1 MIRTRFGVA
10 AAVLI
15 SIAALALGIV
25 AFMSTVRDDSPTVGR
40 MVQTRLT
47 NEYTGPFVSFPLDEF
62 WIGPGHD
69 GRLHAFYAYP
79 PGYYGHMRGCKVVW
93 DNAATL
99 DVADGTFG
107 PGLFLDPCG
116 GARFTRQ
123 GELVGGP
130 ADRGLDYF
138 ETSAGVEGTFVD
150 TRTLRCGLTPGAAS
164 PPPAMTN
171 TPAPSE
177 TRTATA
183 AAGGTATAT
192 RTVGASATPTAS
204 ATRTATPTTTP
215 TPSETATGTPASL
228 TCPRVTAN
236 TP

>member
-10 AAVLI
+10 AAILI

-25 AFMSTVRDDSPTVGR
+25 AFMSTVRDDSPTIGR

-47 NEYTGPFVSFPLDEF
+47 NEYTGPFVSYPLDEF
-62 WIGPGHD
+62 WIGPGDD

-79 PGYYGHMRGCKVVW
+79 PGYYGHTRGCKVVW

-99 DVADGTFG
+99 DVAGGTFG

-123 GELVGGP
+123 GKLVGGP

-150 TRTLRCGLTPGAAS
+150 TRTLRCGLALTQETPVPAS
-164 PPPAMTN
+164 TPTVPATG
-171 TPAPSE
+171 TP
-177 TRTATA
+177 TATA
-183 AAGGTATAT
+183 AIVGAATPTPPGPSATASASPT
-192 RTVGASATPTAS
+192 RTAS
-204 ATRTATPTTTP
+204 ATATLTPADTATP
-215 TPSETATGTPASL
+215 TPASL